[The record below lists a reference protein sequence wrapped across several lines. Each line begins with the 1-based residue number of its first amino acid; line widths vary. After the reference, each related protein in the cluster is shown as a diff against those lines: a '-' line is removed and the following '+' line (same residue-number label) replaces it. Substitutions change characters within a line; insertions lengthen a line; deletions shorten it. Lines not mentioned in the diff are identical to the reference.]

1 VPAGTLT
8 ETMHSRRRPSRAFG
22 YALTTAC
29 VIVAL
34 LVGLWFGGHSGWMPS
49 GLRSAFTS
57 ESSNDKLVNQ
67 VLGLLSKDYYR
78 KVNTGSLVN
87 TGLTQIVASLDDPYS
102 HYYDPSQY
110 GSFQQLTDPHL
121 SGIGVDVIGTRKGVK
136 ILQVYSGTPAADA
149 GLTKGEQIVAVGSVS
164 LAGPNPTANG
174 NKATKLIKGTAGT
187 SVTIKVL
194 DGTRTLAKTLTRANV
209 IIPVA
214 ESQLLTYH
222 GTKIGYVALSQFAQ
236 GAGAEV
242 RSQVETMLHRGAQ
255 ALILDLRDN
264 GGGLVEEAV
273 NTASI
278 FIPSG
283 TVVSTRGRAVAPQV
297 YMATGNAI
305 STSIPLAVLVNRDTA
320 SAAEIVTAALKDHGR
335 GTIVGTRTYGKGV
348 FQEIMQLR
356 NGGALD
362 FTVGEYFTPNGT
374 NLGAPGVRDG
384 RNVARGPGIKPQV
397 YVAEKTNSR
406 VDTQL
411 LAAEK
416 TVVAKLHR

>member
-1 VPAGTLT
+1 MPSS
-8 ETMHSRRRPSRAFG
+8 SRRSRGFA
-22 YALTTAC
+22 YALTIAG
-29 VIVAL
+29 VILAL
-34 LVGLWFGGHSGWMPS
+34 LIGLWFGGHPS
-49 GLRSAFTS
+49 WLPSPLRSAFTS

-67 VLGLLSKDYYR
+67 VLGLLSKEYYR
-78 KVNTGSLVN
+78 PVDTTALVN
-87 TGLTQIVASLDDPYS
+87 RGLTQIVASLHDPYS

-110 GSFQQLTDPHL
+110 DSFQQLTDPHL
-121 SGIGVDVIGTRKGVK
+121 SGIGVDVVGTRKGVK
-136 ILQVYSGTPAADA
+136 ILQVYSGTPAANA
-149 GLTKGEQIVAVGSVS
+149 GLRRGEQIVAVGSRS
-164 LAGPNPTANG
+164 LAGPNPTRNG
-174 NKATKLIKGTAGT
+174 NIATKLIKGTAGT

-194 DGTRTLAKTLTRANV
+194 RGTHTLTKTLTRANV
-209 IIPVA
+209 IVPVA
-214 ESQLLTYH
+214 ESRLLTYH

-242 RSQVETMLHRGAQ
+242 RSQVQATLHKGAK

-273 NTASI
+273 KTASI

-283 TVVSTRGRAVAPQV
+283 TIVSTRGRAVAPEV

-305 STSIPLAVLVNRDTA
+305 SPSIPLVVLVNRDTA
-320 SAAEIVTAALKDHGR
+320 SAAEIVTGALKDHGR
-335 GTIVGTRTYGKGV
+335 ATVVGTRTYGKGV

-397 YVAEKTNSR
+397 YVAEKPNSR

-411 LAAEK
+411 QVAEK

>member
-1 VPAGTLT
+1 LI
-8 ETMHSRRRPSRAFG
+8 
-22 YALTTAC
+22 L
-29 VIVAL
+29 AL
-34 LVGLWFGGHSGWMPS
+34 LVGLWFGGHPS
-49 GLRSAFTS
+49 WLPSPLRDAFTS

-67 VLGLLSKDYYR
+67 VLGLLSKEYYR
-78 KVNTGSLVN
+78 KVDTSALVN
-87 TGLTQIVASLDDPYS
+87 RGLTQIVASLHDPYS

-121 SGIGVDVIGTRKGVK
+121 SGIGVDVIGTRRGVR
-136 ILQVYSGTPAADA
+136 ILQVYGGTPAASA
-149 GLTKGEQIVAVGSVS
+149 GLTHGEQIVAVGSQS
-164 LAGPNPTANG
+164 LAGPSPTANG
-174 NKATKLIKGTAGT
+174 KKATKLIKGTAGT
-187 SVTIKVL
+187 TVTIKVL
-194 DGTRTLAKTLTRANV
+194 RGSHTFVKTLTRANV
-209 IIPVA
+209 IVPVA
-214 ESQLLTYH
+214 ASRLLTYH
-222 GTKIGYVALSQFAQ
+222 GTKIGYVELSQFAQ

-242 RSQVETMLHRGAQ
+242 RAQVQKMLHAGAK

-283 TVVSTRGRAVAPQV
+283 TIVSTRGRAVAPQV
-297 YMATGNAI
+297 YMATGDAI

-320 SAAEIVTAALKDHGR
+320 SAAEIVTGALKDHGR
-335 GTIVGTRTYGKGV
+335 ATVVGTRTYGKGV

-397 YVAEKTNSR
+397 YVAEKPGSH

-411 LAAEK
+411 QAAEK
-416 TVVAKLHR
+416 TVAAKLR

>member
-1 VPAGTLT
+1 
-8 ETMHSRRRPSRAFG
+8 MMSRGRSSRAFAYTLG
-22 YALTTAC
+22 TAS
-29 VIVAL
+29 VILAL
-34 LVGLWFGGHSGWMPS
+34 LVGLWFGGHPS
-49 GLRSAFTS
+49 WLPSPVRGVFTS

-67 VLGLLSKDYYR
+67 VLGLLSKEYYR
-78 KVNTGSLVN
+78 KVDTSTLVN
-87 TGLTQIVASLDDPYS
+87 RGLTQIVASLDDPYS

-121 SGIGVDVIGTRKGVK
+121 SGIGVDVIGTRRGVR
-136 ILQVYSGTPAADA
+136 ILQVYSGTPAASA
-149 GLTKGEQIVAVGSVS
+149 GLTHGEQIVAVGSQS
-164 LAGPNPTANG
+164 LAGPSPKANG
-174 NKATKLIKGTAGT
+174 KKATKLIKGTAGT
-187 SVTIKVL
+187 TVTIKVL
-194 DGTRTLAKTLTRANV
+194 QGSRTFVKTLTRANV
-209 IIPVA
+209 IVPVA
-214 ESQLLTYH
+214 ASRLLTYH
-222 GTKIGYVALSQFAQ
+222 GTKIGYVELSQFAQ

-242 RSQVETMLHRGAQ
+242 RAQVQKLLHGGAK

-278 FIPSG
+278 FIASG
-283 TVVSTRGRAVAPQV
+283 TIVSTRGRAVTPQV

-305 STSIPLAVLVNRDTA
+305 STSIPLVVLVNRDTA
-320 SAAEIVTAALKDHGR
+320 SAAEIVTGALKDHGR
-335 GTIVGTRTYGKGV
+335 ATVVGTRTYGKGV

-397 YVAEKTNSR
+397 YVAEKPGSH

-411 LAAEK
+411 QAAEK
-416 TVVAKLHR
+416 TVAAKLR

>member
-1 VPAGTLT
+1 MP
-8 ETMHSRRRPSRAFG
+8 SSSRPSRAFG
-22 YALTTAC
+22 YALTAAC
-29 VIVAL
+29 VILAL
-34 LVGLWFGGHSGWMPS
+34 LVGLWFGGHPS
-49 GLRSAFTS
+49 WLPSPLRSAFTS

-67 VLGLLSKDYYR
+67 VLGTAVQGVLPPGRHERARQPRADAGR
-78 KVNTGSLVN
+78 R
-87 TGLTQIVASLDDPYS
+87 QPHDPYS

-136 ILQVYSGTPAADA
+136 ILQVYSGTPAANA
-149 GLTKGEQIVAVGSVS
+149 GLTRGDQIVAVGSQS

-174 NKATKLIKGTAGT
+174 NRATKLIKGTAGT
-187 SVTIKVL
+187 DVTIKVL
-194 DGTRTLAKTLTRANV
+194 RGTHTLSKTLTRANV
-209 IIPVA
+209 IVPVA
-214 ESQLLTYH
+214 SSRLLTYH
-222 GTKIGYVALSQFAQ
+222 GTKVGYVALSQFAQ

-242 RSQVETMLHRGAQ
+242 RSQVQTMLHKGAQ

-273 NTASI
+273 KTASI

-283 TVVSTRGRAVAPQV
+283 TIVSTRGRAVAPEV
-297 YMATGNAI
+297 YMATGDAI
-305 STSIPLAVLVNRDTA
+305 STSIPLVVLVNRDTA
-320 SAAEIVTAALKDHGR
+320 SAAEIVTGALKDHGR
-335 GTIVGTRTYGKGV
+335 ATVVGTRTYGKGV
-348 FQEIMQLR
+348 FQEIEQLR

-397 YVAEKTNSR
+397 YVAETPNSR

-411 LAAEK
+411 QVAEK